1 MGSARNAN
9 LKKGEETLLLHLISD
24 TANTALIGRRF
35 GVIIAHFLKLPCT
48 VLSKKLK
55 QGQTTKLNACAKYK
69 RVGRNLTEVIA
80 SDVDDRLGRP
90 GPGARQVSRFGVD
103 LPVVIGSKYEMV
115 VRVPYEAPVGCV
127 FYSYHMKSNRF

>member
-55 QGQTTKLNACAKYK
+55 QGQTTELNACAKYK
-69 RVGRNLTEVIA
+69 RVA